1 MSGSARPSAARR
13 RILEAVDRL
22 FYGEG
27 IHAVG
32 IHRILDEAQ
41 VTRVTLYRHF
51 ASKDD
56 LIAAYLDERA
66 EQGERQLEELVAGC
80 DGPVEALLAIG
91 RLLAEDGLEAEY
103 RGCAFINAAA
113 EFSDPEHPARTRVTR
128 HRAWIRRQTAE
139 LLAAAGRP
147 EPERM
152 AEVLLMAR
160 TGAVVANALDD
171 SPNVDR
177 TFLWFWEKLVTEG

>member
-1 MSGSARPSAARR
+1 MSGSTRPSAARR

-27 IHAVG
+27 IQAVG

-91 RLLAEDGLEAEY
+91 RLLAEDGLEA
-103 RGCAFINAAA
+103 
-113 EFSDPEHPARTRVTR
+113 
-128 HRAWIRRQTAE
+128 
-139 LLAAAGRP
+139 
-147 EPERM
+147 
-152 AEVLLMAR
+152 
-160 TGAVVANALDD
+160 
-171 SPNVDR
+171 
-177 TFLWFWEKLVTEG
+177 